1 MKKKKLVKSKASL
14 EKTKNLVNLLLE
26 FRILKY
32 LPRASLPYLKGP
44 LKENVAEHSFYTTI
58 IGWILAGLEKA
69 DENKVLKMCLIHD
82 LAEVRGGERN
92 LINKFYTQPLNE
104 PKIIEEISKNYKLK
118 DFSFEK
124 LFKEFYREKTLEAK
138 ISRDADVLAGMLLEK
153 EALDLGNQKAKK
165 WVAVSLSRL
174 KTKKAQQFGR
184 ELVRTDSDEWWMK
197 LVRKYVLGTK
207 FL

>member
-14 EKTKNLVNLLLE
+14 EKIKNLVNFLLE
-26 FRILKY
+26 SRILKY

-58 IGWILAGLEKA
+58 IGWILAKLEKA
-69 DENKVLKMCLIHD
+69 DEDKVLKMCLIHD

-104 PKIIEEISKNYKLK
+104 PRIIDEIAKNYKLK
-118 DFSFEK
+118 DFSLEK
-124 LFKEFYREKTLEAK
+124 LFKEFYKEKTLEAK

-153 EALDLGNQKAKK
+153 ETFDLGNQKAKK
-165 WVAVSLSRL
+165 WLAVSLSRL

-184 ELVRTDSDEWWMK
+184 ELVKTDSDEWWMK

>member
-58 IGWILAGLEKA
+58 IGWILAKIEKA
-69 DENKVLKMCLIHD
+69 DEDKVLKMCLIHD
-82 LAEVRGGERN
+82 LAEARGGERN

-104 PKIIEEISKNYKLK
+104 PKIIEEITKNYKLK

-138 ISRDADVLAGMLLEK
+138 ISKDADILAGMLLEK
-153 EALDLGNQKAKK
+153 ETLDLGNQKAKK

-184 ELVRTDSDEWWMK
+184 ELVRSDSDEWWMK

>member
-14 EKTKNLVNLLLE
+14 EKNKSLVNLLLE

-58 IGWILAGLEKA
+58 IGWILAKLEKA
-69 DENKVLKMCLIHD
+69 DEDKILKMCLIHD

-104 PKIIEEISKNYKLK
+104 PKIIGEISKNYKLK

-153 EALDLGNQKAKK
+153 ETLDLGNQKAKK

-184 ELVRTDSDEWWMK
+184 ELVKTDSDEWWMK

>member
-1 MKKKKLVKSKASL
+1 MKKKKIIKSKTSL
-14 EKTKNLVNLLLE
+14 EKIKNLVNFLLE
-26 FRILKY
+26 SRILKY

-44 LKENVAEHSFYTTI
+44 LRENVAEHSFYTTI
-58 IGWILAGLEKA
+58 IGWILAKLEKA

-104 PKIIEEISKNYKLK
+104 PRIIGEIAKDYKLK
-118 DFSFEK
+118 DFSLEK
-124 LFKEFYREKTLEAK
+124 IFKEFYTEKSLESK
-138 ISRDADVLAGMLLEK
+138 LVRDADVLAGMLLEK
-153 EALDLGNQKAKK
+153 ETLDLGNQKAKK
-165 WVAVSLSRL
+165 WVAISLSRL

-184 ELVRTDSDEWWMK
+184 ELVKTDSDEWWMK

>member
-14 EKTKNLVNLLLE
+14 EKIKKLVNFLFE
-26 FRILKY
+26 SRILKY

-58 IGWILAGLEKA
+58 IGWILAKLEKA
-69 DENKVLKMCLIHD
+69 DEDKVLKMCLIHD

-104 PKIIEEISKNYKLK
+104 PRIIEEITKDYKLK
-118 DFSFEK
+118 DFSLEK
-124 LFKEFYREKTLEAK
+124 LFKEFYKEKTLEAK

-153 EALDLGNQKAKK
+153 ETLDLGNQKAKK
-165 WVAVSLSRL
+165 WLAVSLSRL

-184 ELVRTDSDEWWMK
+184 ELIRTDSDEWWMK
-197 LVRKYVLGTK
+197 LVRKYILGTK